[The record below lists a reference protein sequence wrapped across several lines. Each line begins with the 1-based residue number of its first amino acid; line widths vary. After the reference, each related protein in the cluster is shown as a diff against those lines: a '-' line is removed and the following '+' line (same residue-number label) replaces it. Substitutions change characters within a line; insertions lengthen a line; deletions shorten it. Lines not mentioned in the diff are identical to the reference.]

1 MGYSR
6 WAIPVAALA
15 LAACSAGSGDQGGG
29 FRQSVGLDVPPP
41 DPFLT
46 ISRAPL
52 QLPPDMTALPPP
64 RPGAPSR
71 VEPDAEAAALAA
83 LAPPPPPA
91 AAEPAAAAP
100 VAVASRAPAPRA
112 PTPGE
117 TALLSAA
124 GADRADPDVR
134 RQIVA
139 EAPEPERRFGLDS
152 FLGFEIQQDPDAAP
166 ERLDPRE
173 ESRRLRQGGLTT
185 PVPPPE
191 AP

>member
-15 LAACSAGSGDQGGG
+15 LAACTVGSDGQGGG
-29 FRQSVGLDVPPP
+29 FRQAVGLDVPPP

-46 ISRAPL
+46 VSRAPL

-71 VEPDAEAAALAA
+71 VEPNAGAAALAA
-83 LAPPPPPA
+83 LAPPPP
-91 AAEPAAAAP
+91 AEPAAAAS

-112 PTPGE
+112 PTAGE

-134 RQIVA
+134 RRIVA
-139 EAPEPERRFGLDS
+139 ETPQPERRFALDS
-152 FLGFEIQQDPDAAP
+152 LFGVRIQQDPDAAP
-166 ERLDPRE
+166 QRLDPRE
-173 ESRRLRQGGLTT
+173 ESRRLRQEGVTA